1 MEVAD
6 LLNSVLYFISKWV
19 GTTAPRILIA
29 FFGLLCTIIS
39 IVFLWDRRIKAI
51 VGATGVTIGLLMVIA
66 ALEPGIVHFLV
77 QTSYFTRV
85 RFLMIALSFVV
96 IVTTIEAI
104 RRSHL
109 KERYAILW
117 IATSLIILATAFFPR
132 ILDFLRIILGTD
144 YVAAVVGIVFIFLLL
159 IAFHFSISLSTYW
172 KNQTQIAQRQVL
184 LEERIHSLTTRLEG
198 AGSDVTQNKHPS
210 DQALAMTHLMESDAE
225 PTEAQKHKTRLL
237 TGSQVAVP
245 IIIAGITLSVLIVGW
260 LTPRPMV
267 GDEVTHFYMLSKQ
280 ADYLSKPNFD
290 ADIPTNWGAT
300 EVRRYPHS
308 FLWHYI
314 GAMFYRLTG
323 KNFYIIQLYQALFW
337 AQLLIFAYLLAKSRN
352 GIENR
357 SVLLYVILISSLP
370 VAIIFSVTFYQD
382 VPMTAQ
388 VLTAFYFLRHRRWFL
403 STLFMCL
410 AIGFKLNALLFL
422 PVYLI
427 LLLIWEYKSTNWLR
441 STFRIAC
448 SMFILFSFTW
458 MMGEIIKTHAETRF
472 YPEIKLNQLMRTIKR
487 TIKHADKG
495 KKGITR
501 STTPKSDSNVD
512 LAKKPKP
519 VTRYEVEIIA
529 NHPGDLRIPENHIV
543 YGGVILWLV
552 LLAGTASFFCARF
565 GMKCSLAQSG
575 PTGWLFGVGLS
586 YILLTA
592 FYLRTAPDARFFLP
606 GVLFAILPFVEHTV
620 RLPRPKLII
629 ATISAL
635 AVLQAGYVLNKT
647 YKLRHV
653 TPEIIAAIEYL
664 EENKPSPG
672 TVFMYPE
679 GNYRL
684 FPVPHNWYLS
694 YRLREF
700 WRADN
705 DTRIQMLQRMGI
717 GAVVIKKHL
726 IAEVG
731 PEIINLGVYPT
742 FFVEDLREDDRFE
755 NVFENKGVIIFK
767 VPSPTQ
773 EEKPQ

>member
-1 MEVAD
+1 MDIAHI
-6 LLNSVLYFISKWV
+6 LSSVLYFISKWV

-29 FFGLLCTIIS
+29 FFGLLCAIIS

-117 IATSLIILATAFFPR
+117 IATSLIILATAVFPR

-184 LEERIHSLTTRLEG
+184 LEERIQSLTTRLEE
-198 AGSDVTQNKHPS
+198 AGSDVAQYRHPS
-210 DQALAMTHLMESDAE
+210 DQSLAMTHLMENNDETE
-225 PTEAQKHKTRLL
+225 PHKPKARLL
-237 TGSQVAVP
+237 KGSQVAVP
-245 IIIAGITLSVLIVGW
+245 IIIVCVTLAVLIVGW

-280 ADYLSKPNFD
+280 ADYLSKPNFY
-290 ADIPTNWGAT
+290 ADIPTNWGGT

-314 GAMFYRLTG
+314 GATLYRLTG
-323 KNFYIIQLYQALFW
+323 KNFYIIQLYQTLFW
-337 AQLLIFAYLLAKSRN
+337 AQLLIFAYLLAKSRG
-352 GIENR
+352 GIKNR
-357 SVLLYVILISSLP
+357 SALLYIILIATIP

-382 VPMTAQ
+382 VPMAAQ
-388 VLTAFYFLRHRRWFL
+388 ALTAFYFLRHRRWFL
-403 STLFMCL
+403 GTLFLCL
-410 AIGFKLNALLFL
+410 AIGFKVNALLFV
-422 PVYLI
+422 PAFLI
-427 LLLIWEYKSTNWLR
+427 LLAIWEFKSRGWVR
-441 STFRIAC
+441 GIFRLAC
-448 SMFILFSFTW
+448 SIFILFSFTW
-458 MMGEIIKTHAETRF
+458 TMGKIVETHAGTRF
-472 YPEIKLNQLMRTIKR
+472 YPEIKLHQLMTTIKR
-487 TIKHADKG
+487 TIKHTDKG
-495 KKGITR
+495 DKGISR

-635 AVLQAGYVLNKT
+635 AVLQGGYVLNKT

-653 TPEIIAAIEYL
+653 TPQIIAAIEYL
-664 EENKPSPG
+664 EENEPSPR

-684 FPVPHNWYLS
+684 FPVPHEWYLG

-705 DTRIQMLQRMGI
+705 DTRILMLQHKGI
-717 GAVVIKKHL
+717 GAVVVKKHL
-726 IAEVG
+726 ISEVD

-742 FFVEDLREDDRFE
+742 FFVEDLRKDDRFE
-755 NVFENKGVIIFK
+755 NIFENKGVIIFK
-767 VPSPTQ
+767 VPSPAR

>member
-1 MEVAD
+1 MDIAHI
-6 LLNSVLYFISKWV
+6 LSSVLYFISKWV
-19 GTTAPRILIA
+19 GTTAPRILVA
-29 FFGLLCTIIS
+29 FFGLLCAIMS
-39 IVFLWDRRIKAI
+39 IVFLWDRRIKTI
-51 VGATGVTIGLLMVIA
+51 VGATGVTIGLLMVMV
-66 ALEPGIVHFLV
+66 ALEPGIIHFLV

-85 RFLMIALSFVV
+85 RFLMTALSFMV

-109 KERYAILW
+109 QERYAILW

-132 ILDFLRIILGTD
+132 VLDFLRIILGTD

-172 KNQTQIAQRQVL
+172 KNQAQIAQRQVL
-184 LEERIHSLTTRLEG
+184 LEERVRRLTTRLEG
-198 AGSDVTQNKHPS
+198 VNSDVVQKKHQTDPFPVV
-210 DQALAMTHLMESDAE
+210 THLMESDDE
-225 PTEAQKHKTRLL
+225 TETHKPKARLL
-237 TGSQVAVP
+237 RGSQIAVP
-245 IIIAGITLSVLIVGW
+245 LIITGITLSVLIVGW

-280 ADYLSKPNFD
+280 ADYLSKPNFY

-314 GAMFYRLTG
+314 GAVLYRLTG
-323 KNFYIIQLYQALFW
+323 KSFYILQLYQTLFW

-370 VAIIFSVTFYQD
+370 VAIIFSITFYQD

-388 VLTAFYFLRHRRWFL
+388 VFTAFYFLRHRRWFL
-403 STLFMCL
+403 GTLFLCL
-410 AIGFKLNALLFL
+410 AIGFKVNALLFV
-422 PVYLI
+422 PAFLI
-427 LLLIWEYKSTNWLR
+427 LLAIWEFKSSGWVR
-441 STFRIAC
+441 SIFRLAC
-448 SMFILFSFTW
+448 SIFILFSFTW
-458 MMGEIIKTHAETRF
+458 TMGKIVETHAGTRF
-472 YPEIKLNQLMRTIKR
+472 YPEIKLHQLMTTIKR
-487 TIKHADKG
+487 TIKHTDKG
-495 KKGITR
+495 KKGISR

-512 LAKKPKP
+512 LAKKTKP
-519 VTRYEVEIIA
+519 VTRYEIEIIA
-529 NHPGDLRIPENHIV
+529 NHPGDLRIPENHLV
-543 YGGVILWLV
+543 YGGVILWIV

-565 GMKCSLAQSG
+565 GMNCSLAQSG
-575 PTGWLFGVGLS
+575 STGWLFGAGLS

-606 GVLFAILPFVEHTV
+606 GVLFVILPFVEHTV

-635 AVLQAGYVLNKT
+635 AVLQGGYVLNKT

-653 TPEIIAAIEYL
+653 SPQITAAIEYL
-664 EENKPSPG
+664 EENEPSPR

-684 FPVPHNWYLS
+684 FPVPHEWYLD

-705 DTRIQMLQRMGI
+705 DARIQMLHRMGI

-726 IAEVG
+726 IAEVD

-742 FFVEDLREDDRFE
+742 FFVEDLRKDDRFE
-755 NVFENKGVIIFK
+755 KVFENEGVIIFK
-767 VPSPTQ
+767 VPPIKASSSG
-773 EEKPQ
+773 

>member
-19 GTTAPRILIA
+19 GTTAPRILVA
-29 FFGLLCTIIS
+29 FFGLLCAIMS
-39 IVFLWDRRIKAI
+39 IVFLWDRRIKTI
-51 VGATGVTIGLLMVIA
+51 VGATGVAIGLLMVMA

-85 RFLMIALSFVV
+85 RFLMIVVSFVV

-172 KNQTQIAQRQVL
+172 KNQAQIAQRQVL
-184 LEERIHSLTTRLEG
+184 LEERIQSLTIQLEK
-198 AGSDVTQNKHPS
+198 ADSDVVQKKHLS
-210 DQALAMTHLMESDAE
+210 DPFPVVTHLMESDAE
-225 PTEAQKHKTRLL
+225 PTEAQKPKARLL
-237 TGSQVAVP
+237 KGSQVAVP
-245 IIIAGITLSVLIVGW
+245 LIIIGITLSVLIVGW

-280 ADYLSKPNFD
+280 ADNLSKPNFY
-290 ADIPTNWGAT
+290 ADIPTGWGET

-308 FLWHYI
+308 FFWHYI
-314 GAMFYRLTG
+314 GAVLYRLTG
-323 KNFYIIQLYQALFW
+323 KNFYILQLYQTLFW
-337 AQLLIFAYLLAKSRN
+337 AQLLIFAYMLAKSRN
-352 GIENR
+352 GIKNR
-357 SVLLYVILISSLP
+357 SALLYIILLATLP

-382 VPMTAQ
+382 VPMAAQ
-388 VLTAFYFLRHRRWFL
+388 ALTAFYFLRHRRWFL
-403 STLFMCL
+403 GTLFLCL
-410 AIGFKLNALLFL
+410 AIGFKVTGLLFV
-422 PVYLI
+422 PAFLI
-427 LLLIWEYKSTNWLR
+427 LLFKWEFKSSDWLR
-441 STFRIAC
+441 STCRIAC
-448 SMFILFSFTW
+448 SVFILFSFTLT
-458 MMGEIIKTHAETRF
+458 MGKIVKTHAGTIF
-472 YPEIKLNQLMRTIKR
+472 YPEIKFHQLMRTVQR
-487 TIKHADKG
+487 SLKHIDKG
-495 KKGITR
+495 DKGITR
-501 STTPKSDSNVD
+501 STTPKSESNVD
-512 LAKKPKP
+512 LVKKPKP

-635 AVLQAGYVLNKT
+635 AVLQGGYVLNKT

-653 TPEIIAAIEYL
+653 TPQIIAAIEYL
-664 EENKPSPG
+664 EENEPSPR

-705 DTRIQMLQRMGI
+705 DTRIQMLQSMGI

-726 IAEVG
+726 IAEVD

-742 FFVEDLREDDRFE
+742 FFVEDLRIDDRFE
-755 NVFENKGVIIFK
+755 KVFENKGVIIFK
-767 VPSPTQ
+767 VPSPAQ
-773 EEKPQ
+773 